1 MNELFGN
8 NNVTVILQWPR
19 EPGAVYHVNTP
30 SMPGTLPIAT
40 EFISDHHSDVVI
52 NLTIPYNIQIN
63 LSIISSLCGAT
74 TNRILKYGKYE
85 NESDLFITCSNKFV
99 GD

>member
-1 MNELFGN
+1 MNQLFEN
-8 NNVTVILQWPR
+8 NNVTVTLQWPG
-19 EPGAVYHVNTP
+19 EAGAVYRINTLRT
-30 SMPGTLPIAT
+30 PGTLPIAT
-40 EFISDHHSDVVI
+40 EFISGHHGDVVI

-74 TNRILKYGKYE
+74 TTKVLKYGKYE
-85 NESDLFITCSNKFV
+85 NESDLFIICSNKFV